1 MNGSVIGCSV
11 VSLGRAIAAAKHV
24 VLLALISVAWT
35 APLRAQAPGAVVAWG
50 DNGYGQCNVPSLPSG
65 LRYESVAGGG
75 YHSLALRSD
84 GAVVAW
90 GYNYYGQCNVP
101 SLPSGLRYE
110 SVAGGLYHSLGLI
123 GTGDCDQNGVNDEL
137 DIAAG
142 APDCNLNL
150 QLDSCEVASGTAA
163 DCNFNNI
170 PDSCDI
176 ASGFPDCNLNQV
188 LDTCDVSSGT
198 SPDIDLNNIPDEC
211 SLDCNNNGIF
221 DTVELSS
228 GLAQDCNS
236 NQIPD
241 ACDITAGLPDC
252 DQDSIPDACEL
263 ATGAPD
269 CDGDLVPDNC
279 ELDAN
284 ADLIPDDCQDGGTPY
299 CFGVGP
305 AGGGTACPCGNIGT
319 AGNGCPNS
327 QNPGGARLDAVGLPS
342 RIADTLVLQ
351 GSGMP
356 AQASVLYFQGTVQ
369 SNGAAFGDGLRCVN
383 GFTVRLGYRMN
394 VNGASQIPS
403 GGSTALHLAGQ
414 IPAVGAATRYYQ
426 GWYRDQSPS
435 FCTTLRYNLTN
446 GVAVV
451 WVP

>member
-1 MNGSVIGCSV
+1 V
-11 VSLGRAIAAAKHV
+11 AA
-24 VLLALISVAWT
+24 
-35 APLRAQAPGAVVAWG
+35 
-50 DNGYGQCNVPSLPSG
+50 GYT
-65 LRYESVAGGG
+65 R
-75 YHSLALRSD
+75 SLALVGS
-84 GAVVAW
+84 
-90 GYNYYGQCNVP
+90 
-101 SLPSGLRYE
+101 
-110 SVAGGLYHSLGLI
+110 
-123 GTGDCDQNGVNDEL
+123 GDCDQNGISDEL

-142 APDCNLNL
+142 ALDCDLNLRLDFCEITAGTAPDCNL
-150 QLDSCEVASGTAA
+150 
-163 DCNFNNI
+163 NNI
-170 PDSCDI
+170 PDSCDL
-176 ASGFPDCNLNQV
+176 ATGAADCNLNGT
-188 LDTCDVSSGT
+188 LDVCDVSSGA
-198 SPDIDLNNIPDEC
+198 SVDADLNNVPDEC
-211 SLDCNNNGIF
+211 S
-221 DTVELSS
+221 
-228 GLAQDCNS
+228 ADCNS
-236 NQIPD
+236 NGLLDVAEVAAGLATDCNANQILD
-241 ACDITAGLPDC
+241 ACDIAAGLPDC
-252 DQDSIPDACEL
+252 DNDLFPDACEL
-263 ATGAPD
+263 ASGVPD
-269 CDGDLVPDNC
+269 CNVNQVPDNC
-279 ELDAN
+279 EPDTN
-284 ADLIPDDCQDGGTPY
+284 ADAIPDDCQDGGTPY

-327 QNPGGARLDAVGLPS
+327 QNSAGARLDAVGLPS

-356 AQASVLYFQGTVQ
+356 AMASVLYFQGTVQ